1 MLDIAKFWS
10 RRISGIAASG
20 ASKLPGWQSSVTK
33 VPGFV
38 EPSLTLLEGDPE
50 TAKLLII
57 AAPGAV
63 GKSSYASALAATTN
77 MSFVDLAKTSPLGG
91 NFFSGGLSKAFGYQA
106 LTDAVNGK
114 IGLIVDALDEAH
126 MRAGPEGY
134 ESGLLDLAG
143 IANEPSALPVV
154 LLGRAIAAE
163 DAYLLLTSK
172 GYSPCLL
179 QIEFFTGDQA
189 AEYLANKLPIVA
201 QRTPKVAAAF
211 RDHHDPFL
219 RLAQQ
224 TREKLMQVA
233 GAEKTQFAG
242 YAPVLDA
249 ICEFALDEKEL
260 NPQAKLSRLKSTSQI
275 DLIDSI
281 TTSILERERGKLQ
294 CQFKE
299 RHPTVTDKTLASLY
313 TVDEQLERVAHR
325 LFGGAKPPC
334 PEFEDT
340 EHEAAYL
347 DMVERFALEH
357 PFLAGIGNGSNPV
370 FAAYVLAWALRSSRY
385 GAVARTAAVAKP
397 GLMSGLVFGL
407 YERHLALRGDTNI
420 PLSDVGV
427 LYQALNSQLS
437 PGQRVQLE
445 ISEEADAIQIDFE
458 ILERVD
464 DKAEAPAEGQTW
476 GPFTTTSDEFLELHS
491 PFSNVYIEAPIA
503 VELGDGLIQ
512 QIGAPTQMVVRQL
525 LISAKKVLVH
535 YASTEPQNELRTVA
549 LIAEE
554 AECLGVQVVDTQDNA
569 QLSVSWPGAKA
580 HPWTNYATEIPT
592 AANADVTFLRRRL
605 RKILTAFRSHSKGA
619 LVRLA
624 AKIDHN
630 RMIKDA
636 RGEALLNKLI
646 EDRVLVLFDGG
657 KFYCLDPDVMGRNLG
672 LGYHEL
678 AQSRFTPESDS
689 YLSNVLDMVG
699 KDR

>member
-1 MLDIAKFWS
+1 MLDIANFWS
-10 RRISGIAASG
+10 RRLGGITAAG
-20 ASKLPGWQSSVTK
+20 TSKLPGWESSVTK

-50 TAKLLII
+50 AAKLLII

-77 MSFVDLAKTSPLGG
+77 MSLVDLAKTSPLGG
-91 NFFSGGLSKAFGYQA
+91 NFFSGGLPKAFGYQA

-114 IGLIVDALDEAH
+114 ISLIVDALDEAQ
-126 MRAGPEGY
+126 MRAGPQGY
-134 ESGLLDLAG
+134 EAGLLDLAD
-143 IANEPSALPVV
+143 IASEPTALPVV

-172 GYSPCLL
+172 GYRACLL
-179 QIEFFTGDQA
+179 QIEFFSSEQA
-189 AEYLANKLPIVA
+189 AEYLAKKLPIVA
-201 QRTPKVAAAF
+201 QCSPKVVAAF
-211 RDHHDPFL
+211 RDHHESFS

-224 TREKLMQVA
+224 TRTKLMEVA
-233 GAEKTQFAG
+233 GAEKIQFAG

-249 ICEFALDEKEL
+249 ICEFALDEKDL
-260 NPQAKLSRLKSTSQI
+260 NPQAKLSRLKSANQI

-281 TTSILERERGKLQ
+281 TTSILEREQGKLR

-299 RHPTVTDKTLASLY
+299 RNPAVPDKTLAGLY
-313 TVDEQLERVAHR
+313 EVDEQLERVAYS
-325 LFGGAKPPC
+325 LFGGPQPPC
-334 PEFEDT
+334 PEFSDADL
-340 EHEAAYL
+340 EAAYL
-347 DMVERFALEH
+347 DMVERFAPQH
-357 PFLAGIGNGSNPV
+357 PFLAGIGNASNPV
-370 FAAYVLAWALRSSRY
+370 FAAYVLAWALRTSRY
-385 GAVARTAAVAKP
+385 GPLARRAAVSKP
-397 GLMSGLVFGL
+397 GLVSGLVFGL
-407 YERHLALRGDTNI
+407 YARHLALRDDRKM

-427 LYQALNSQLS
+427 LYQALNSQIS

-458 ILERVD
+458 ILERID
-464 DKAEAPAEGQTW
+464 ARTNTAAQGQTW
-476 GPFTTTSDEFLELHS
+476 GPFTTSADEFLELHS

-503 VELGDGLIQ
+503 VELGDGIIQ
-512 QIGAPTQMVVRQL
+512 QIGAPTQLVVRQL
-525 LISAKKVLVH
+525 LISAKQVLVH
-535 YASTEPQNELRTVA
+535 SASTGTQNQLQTVS

-554 AECLGVQVVDTQDNA
+554 AECQGVQVVDIRDKA
-569 QLSVSWPGAKA
+569 LLSVSWPGAKA
-580 HPWTNYATEIPT
+580 HPWTNFATEVP
-592 AANADVTFLRRRL
+592 AAADADVTFLRRRL

-636 RGEALLNKLI
+636 RGAALLDQLI
-646 EDRVLVLFDGG
+646 EDKTLVLFDGG

-678 AQSRFTPESDS
+678 AQSKFTPESDS
-689 YLSNVLDMVG
+689 YLINVLT
-699 KDR
+699 KAARRR